1 MATGFPPAPWSL
13 LFDWTCVQCVALGRT
28 FALVLLLRVL
38 SLLLR
43 TFRRLG
49 SVLSGGGR
57 VLRGPRPRDD
67 FRVLVPLA
75 VCASAH
81 QTVVDWSVRRRR
93 KPRSRF
99 TCCPTGGL
107 ARMWLWF
114 LLCLNGP
121 AQIWAAPEG
130 LEELRALAAT
140 VHHSR
145 TAATALPEHLPSEHG
160 AVAGVPGF
168 EVLAPHYQSEYG
180 QVTLLGGEGSHELVR
195 AAERLAATSFH
206 PDVSVI
212 VPCKPQLFQGYAA
225 IVAQPRC
232 LTTSG
237 TVTVVLDLLAIGG
250 NRFAC
255 VLPAFIEDRAIRTF
269 ARSLTEVDSQEMRIY
284 VGESWTRQAAGTDLR
299 LDAGDVIKV
308 TTSDTPPAGQPSFEE
323 ICRDQH
329 CWCPADQHPRP
340 FLKPGISLLSGD
352 HRYFVNRRQYP
363 QQPPS
368 EVAARTAGIAIDNPL
383 LKVAQ
388 PPGLANV
395 LLHGNPCRGVACVMA
410 IPSAIP
416 VPPAPAIRQDNVVFF
431 DVRPLGC
438 KPLCH
443 YQVGNARHVPT
454 VLQSLGVLAP
464 QGFLLSWDPDG
475 ADGFVQTESGATI
488 VVRAVL
494 PGPPS
499 PSDGGGAPPDDGPD
513 DGSPWAPNST
523 SGSRRPSSRS
533 PRRYGGAGCLAST
546 GPSSVLALFGVLSEC
561 GFAGKW
567 RCSFANGD
575 VLLEDSCI
583 LTSADDGLPE
593 GAAWGLNCL
602 AGILSFAMLSWM
614 LGNALG
620 PFLFEVS
627 LSGTRLTTKRSAH
640 YRDDA
645 GCAVVGGGPVCAKGN
660 DVTDSGR
667 PYAGDAS
674 SRATLQ
680 GRSPSPT
687 QGRRPVQ
694 RAAPDLLVD
703 RPDEE
708 GAQAAVVRRTW
719 HFLVLGHELSK
730 EFVALQLVV
739 PCALPH
745 AVGRVQAARADDR
758 SALYPCLIP
767 VVPQPA
773 DTFGTLVC
781 LPTWAQDQAVVCL
794 DARDCDGRI
803 FARLLPIRMNRES
816 LLLAAGFE
824 HDSDICVHLG
834 SSWLPLRPYQ
844 LVSLVAGA
852 LVSFLP
858 PTSLFRPG
866 VSLQRMLLRVD
877 GWVADP
883 DLPDLPVDRS
893 FWILTD
899 AMPARLL
906 ASDTS
911 RDSFRKDVARVLV
924 TDLQPSLP
932 NFGDLEVL
940 GRTCRSVLVATGEHR
955 PHPSSARTVETSD
968 LR

>member
-1 MATGFPPAPWSL
+1 MPFLCHLPR
-13 LFDWTCVQCVALGRT
+13 LFGRT
-28 FALVLLLRVL
+28 
-38 SLLLR
+38 
-43 TFRRLG
+43 
-49 SVLSGGGR
+49 
-57 VLRGPRPRDD
+57 
-67 FRVLVPLA
+67 
-75 VCASAH
+75 
-81 QTVVDWSVRRRR
+81 
-93 KPRSRF
+93 
-99 TCCPTGGL
+99 
-107 ARMWLWF
+107 
-114 LLCLNGP
+114 
-121 AQIWAAPEG
+121 
-130 LEELRALAAT
+130 
-140 VHHSR
+140 
-145 TAATALPEHLPSEHG
+145 
-160 AVAGVPGF
+160 
-168 EVLAPHYQSEYG
+168 
-180 QVTLLGGEGSHELVR
+180 TLFS
-195 AAERLAATSFH
+195 
-206 PDVSVI
+206 
-212 VPCKPQLFQGYAA
+212 
-225 IVAQPRC
+225 
-232 LTTSG
+232 
-237 TVTVVLDLLAIGG
+237 
-250 NRFAC
+250 
-255 VLPAFIEDRAIRTF
+255 
-269 ARSLTEVDSQEMRIY
+269 
-284 VGESWTRQAAGTDLR
+284 
-299 LDAGDVIKV
+299 
-308 TTSDTPPAGQPSFEE
+308 
-323 ICRDQH
+323 
-329 CWCPADQHPRP
+329 
-340 FLKPGISLLSGD
+340 
-352 HRYFVNRRQYP
+352 
-363 QQPPS
+363 
-368 EVAARTAGIAIDNPL
+368 
-383 LKVAQ
+383 
-388 PPGLANV
+388 
-395 LLHGNPCRGVACVMA
+395 
-410 IPSAIP
+410 
-416 VPPAPAIRQDNVVFF
+416 F

-499 PSDGGGAPPDDGPD
+499 PNDGGGAPPDDGPD
-513 DGSPWAPNST
+513 DDPHEDDDESEAEDDQSLSAGSPCAPNST

-614 LGNALG
+614 LGNAFG

-680 GRSPSPT
+680 GRSPCPT

-703 RPDEE
+703 RSDEE

-730 EFVALQLVV
+730 EFVALQLAV

-773 DTFGTLVC
+773 DTFGTLV
-781 LPTWAQDQAVVCL
+781 LPADMGT
-794 DARDCDGRI
+794 
-803 FARLLPIRMNRES
+803 
-816 LLLAAGFE
+816 
-824 HDSDICVHLG
+824 G
-834 SSWLPLRPYQ
+834 SSSCLSRC
-844 LVSLVAGA
+844 
-852 LVSFLP
+852 
-858 PTSLFRPG
+858 
-866 VSLQRMLLRVD
+866 QRL
-877 GWVADP
+877 
-883 DLPDLPVDRS
+883 
-893 FWILTD
+893 
-899 AMPARLL
+899 
-906 ASDTS
+906 
-911 RDSFRKDVARVLV
+911 
-924 TDLQPSLP
+924 
-932 NFGDLEVL
+932 
-940 GRTCRSVLVATGEHR
+940 
-955 PHPSSARTVETSD
+955 
-968 LR
+968 